1 MEMTLQKSDAAR
13 MVAGRAKLADLA
25 ALFSPGIEPPPPLSP
40 AARREL
46 RRRMFTETIPQTA
59 VRMAKAA
66 RAALLR
72 DGFGGC
78 FRSVELMIRD
88 RTIGAMGLPDPDR
101 ALHSPEGLCGM
112 ADDLSV
118 ATVMDAYEKGLFPS
132 SHLGPMKWW
141 SPNARAVVAPATLA
155 KRLAGADFDGAIGA
169 SVVFDRDF
177 ETAVCDGDAEAPTP
191 PRLKWAFARLFD
203 AGFAHSFDILAR
215 NGERIGGGYGVAV
228 GRVFVIEAMRF
239 RDKEAR
245 NAGLGALA
253 QALDERDFALI
264 DAKRQ
269 TPELAGCGFDGT
281 PRVGYAIRLRALLGH
296 EKIGRW
302 SAPEWREAA

>member
-1 MEMTLQKSDAAR
+1 MTTQKSDVAR
-13 MVAGRAKLADLA
+13 MLAGRARLAELA
-25 ALFSPGIEPPPPLSP
+25 ALFSLGVEPPPPISP
-40 AARREL
+40 AARRAL
-46 RRRMFTETIPQTA
+46 RNRMFRERPLDLTM
-59 VRMAKAA
+59 RYFKAA